1 MIKRFNQNIKIQ
13 NYRNNCLQ
21 YLQSKEDKRV
31 SKQVLVIPF
40 TRKHK
45 SLKINEEMIGP
56 DLGARTDQ

>member
-1 MIKRFNQNIKIQ
+1 VQH
-13 NYRNNCLQ
+13 LQ
-21 YLQSKEDKRV
+21 RMQDKRV